1 MNKRT
6 ITILSIIVLTL
17 LCIGLFV
24 YFSNNDD
31 YSWSK
36 AYRSEKREPYDIQL
50 FQSLCARIDKN
61 QSVEEVSVPFSVFQK
76 NIRKS
81 SEKGNHLFIHLGDFR
96 SFDNENADSL
106 MAFARMGNTALIFE
120 EYGGSNLTTIINKL
134 NGFSR
139 KKYNYYDYAQP
150 ATVDETPAVLDS
162 NTYES
167 TTDSVSIAEVD
178 SSNTDYIEDSV
189 ATVEPEVY
197 DSLEVLTADTVAV
210 ADESQEDIANGAED
224 TTYYLNTARYVKS
237 LNDSCVVFDFAKL
250 GLKPKGTVRHCYYND
265 FKPVVTDYNYFNDSL
280 LDIVHEGK
288 VFERFER
295 LGTLGQKSVML
306 RYKVGKGYIYLC
318 TQPILLSNYFLKEKE
333 GLAFFNAL
341 FDPFHKPNIYQN
353 KHTHY
358 EKNDSSNKNFTPL
371 RYVLA
376 QEPLKWAFYI
386 FIGLLIVF
394 FIFFSKRRQRIIPVL
409 PFKENST
416 IEYVET
422 ISRLYQSKKANRD
435 ILTIMAKNFLKFIQL
450 KYNMKSKEYNAEFGQ
465 KLSKISG
472 IDIEHINLIFGAM
485 DKYINMRASVSN
497 QDLNDFY
504 FKIKHFYN
512 NCK

>member
-6 ITILSIIVLTL
+6 IAILAVIVLVL

-24 YFSNNDD
+24 YFSDNDN

-36 AYRSEKREPYDIQL
+36 SYRSEKREPYDIQL

-139 KKYNYYDYAQP
+139 KKYSYYDYTQP
-150 ATVDETPAVLDS
+150 ETEDETPAVLDS
-162 NTYES
+162 NTYE
-167 TTDSVSIAEVD
+167 TATDSVSTAEVD
-178 SSNTDYIEDSV
+178 TSNTAYIEDSV
-189 ATVEPEVY
+189 SADISDMS
-197 DSLEVLTADTVAV
+197 DSLNEVVVDTTAV
-210 ADESQEDIANGAED
+210 ADAYDEELATGSED
-224 TTYYLNTARYVKS
+224 TSYYLNTARYIKT
-237 LNDSCVVFDFAKL
+237 LTDSCVVFDFTKL
-250 GLKPKGTVRHCYYND
+250 GLKPKGTLRHCYYND
-265 FKPVVTDYNYFNDSL
+265 FEPDSTYYNYFNDSL
-280 LDIVHEGK
+280 LNITHQGRVYEG
-288 VFERFER
+288 FER
-295 LGTLGQKSVML
+295 LGTLRQKSVML

-318 TQPILLSNYFLKEKE
+318 TQPILLSNYFLKERE

-358 EKNDSSNKNFTPL
+358 EKNDQKNKNFTPL
-371 RYVLA
+371 RYVLS

-450 KYNMKSKEYNAEFGQ
+450 KYNMKSKEYNEEFGQ

-472 IDIEHINLIFGAM
+472 IDIENINLIFGAM
-485 DKYINMRASVSN
+485 DKHINMRALVSN
-497 QDLNDFY
+497 QNLNDFY